1 MGQSFYSTI
10 IELARIGAVGVG
22 VAVFMM
28 VFFMIVRGKPV
39 DPATARL
46 REKFLVWGV
55 LFAFATGILALIPP
69 LLQKEGGPLSMRLFF
84 SPDFAEKKLT
94 PPVVRLPDGKEATL
108 DQSFSLSPSAGTQ
121 VLTIKMDTTL
131 AEVEGLR
138 QASAALASSVAAVE
152 KQRDTLAAKVEAA
165 PPSAQQ
171 TLETKSAE
179 SEQLRVQLNRSLAE
193 GNYVQ
198 TDALSKQL
206 RSSVFRA
213 DRPVATIAGN

>member
-1 MGQSFYSTI
+1 MGESFYATI

-55 LFAFATGILALIPP
+55 LFAFATGVLALIPP

-84 SPDFAEKKLT
+84 SPDFDTKKLT
-94 PPVVRLPDGKEATL
+94 PPVVRLPDGKEATH
-108 DQSFSLSPSAGTQ
+108 DQSFSLAPSSGTQ
-121 VLTIKMDTTL
+121 VLTIRMDTTL
-131 AEVEGLR
+131 AEVESLR
-138 QASAALASSVAAVE
+138 QTTADLTASVQAAE
-152 KQRDTLAAKVEAA
+152 KQRDVLATKVEAA
-165 PPSAQQ
+165 PPEAQQ

-179 SEQLRVQLNRSLAE
+179 SDRLRLELNRSLQA
-193 GNYVQ
+193 GDYLQANRW
-198 TDALSKQL
+198 SKQL
-206 RSSVFRA
+206 RTSVVRA
-213 DRPVATIAGN
+213 DRPVATIAGQ